1 MPVGEHANC
10 ARRLTIEAKAKTVL
24 PRSVR
29 DNLSELT
36 VVHVTRQH
44 SGGSGMTLRFPA
56 RA

>member
-1 MPVGEHANC
+1 MPVGEYANC